1 MTTPLTRAAAFVA
14 TLLAST
20 LAWSQAGYPA
30 KSIRMIVPF
39 PPAGSTDLSARAVA
53 DKLSQR
59 LGQPVVVDNKPG
71 AGGNIGGDVAAK
83 SPADGYTLFVGTV
96 GTNAINKALYSKMPF
111 DHQKDFASVILLS
124 KTPNVLVVNPSLPA
138 KDVKELIALAKA
150 KPNELTF
157 ASSGN
162 GTSIHLSGELFKSM
176 AGVQMQ
182 HVPYKGSGPMLI
194 DVMSGQV
201 NLTFDNLSAAI
212 QHIRTGRLRPLA
224 ITTATRAPSLP
235 DVPTVAEAGVPGY
248 EASSW
253 NAIFV
258 PAGTPKAI
266 IDRLNKELDA
276 ILKSKETAQFFADQ
290 GAESGG
296 GTPEQLDAFVA
307 TETEKWAKAVR
318 ASGAKVD

>member
-1 MTTPLTRAAAFVA
+1 MNRLVRTALFAAAF
-14 TLLAST
+14 AST
-20 LAWSQAGYPA
+20 LAAAQGTYPN
-30 KSIRMIVPF
+30 KPIRMIVPF

-59 LGQPVVVDNKPG
+59 LGQPVVIENKPG
-71 AGGNIGGDVAAK
+71 AGGNIGGDQAAK
-83 SPADGYTLFVGTV
+83 SAPDGYTLFVGTV

-111 DHQKDFASVILLS
+111 DHQKDFASVVLLS
-124 KTPNVLVVNPSLPA
+124 KTPNVLVVHPDLPA
-138 KDVKELIALAKA
+138 KSVAELIALAKA

-194 DVMSGQV
+194 DVMGGRV

-212 QHIRTGRLRPLA
+212 QHIRAGKLRPLA

-248 EASSW
+248 ESSSW

-258 PAGTPKAI
+258 PAGTPKPVI
-266 IDRLNKELDA
+266 ERLNKELDA
-276 ILKSKETAQFFADQ
+276 ILKSKETVQFFADQ

-296 GTPEQLDAFVA
+296 GTPEALDELVR
-307 TETEKWAKAVR
+307 TETDKWAKAVK